1 MAGSVQMIDSAMAG
15 LNRATKRLEKSAAR
29 IARLPDLGVKSDDE
43 VNLSEEIVNLLFAKR
58 SYEANLKAI
67 ETANEIRDH
76 AIDVLG

>member
-15 LNRATKRLEKSAAR
+15 LSRATKRLEKSAAR
-29 IARLPDLGVKSDDE
+29 IARLPDLGVKSGDE